1 MMSISA
7 TAHNHSFDRSRRQ
20 RLCHRA
26 SLVSRSFF
34 GSGDGPVNST
44 VMRIPIPNPHTV
56 LVATILVVFVASAD
70 AQRAD
75 LGRWQTINA
84 EGLFTFRLPVGFKQS
99 EMGIDTYMRGYQ
111 RGRARFIFVCGDSA
125 SDEYDEQTMR
135 YVREVP
141 TNVGGKTATVRTFVY
156 KWKRAPVYVTEL
168 NVGNWRG
175 GRVELYM
182 GMESPNRADI
192 QTAKQIFRSV
202 KFLKAGC
209 A

>member
-1 MMSISA
+1 
-7 TAHNHSFDRSRRQ
+7 
-20 RLCHRA
+20 
-26 SLVSRSFF
+26 
-34 GSGDGPVNST
+34 
-44 VMRIPIPNPHTV
+44 MRIPIPNLLTV
-56 LVATILVVFVASAD
+56 SVATILVVFVASAD

-75 LGRWQTINA
+75 HGRWKTINA

-135 YVREVP
+135 YAREIP

-202 KFLKAGC
+202 RFLKAGC